1 MTEKGIFSAYQ
12 YEVVRYIFK
21 NTEVNKLMYFQW
33 IPPLDTGFLAVLM
46 LHLWPCLFFCSLFRL
61 LSLTHRSIHRF
72 NSQYIQYEL
81 YHFQFRP
88 SSP

>member
-33 IPPLDTGFLAVLM
+33 IPPPDTGFLAVLM

-61 LSLTHRSIHRF
+61 LSLTHIHRF
-72 NSQYIQYEL
+72 NSQNIQYEL